1 VVFRA
6 LHRKRP
12 APVKIVELSIRR
24 PVTVFIF
31 SVAAV
36 VFGMVAFRNLAVNLL
51 PDISYPSLTVRT
63 TYEGTAPVEI
73 ESLLTRP
80 IENAVGVVNNVVR
93 VTSSSRADVSEV
105 TLEFAWNTNMD
116 FAALD
121 VRDRL
126 DRVRLPTGAELPVL
140 LKYDPSLDPIMRV
153 GLFGSDDLA
162 HLRFLGEE
170 DIKRALERIEGVAAV
185 VVSGGLEEEIQVEL
199 DERKLAS
206 LGLSVNEVSARLAAE
221 NVNITGGTLRDGH
234 TEYLVRTLNEFA
246 RPEDMRSIV
255 VDRSGDAIVRLSD
268 VARVYTGHKERE
280 IITRIDGAES
290 VELAVYKEGGTNTVT
305 VSNAVTERL
314 ESLREELNRLD
325 PNLRM
330 EIVTDQAR
338 YIRQAVR
345 EVLETALYGG
355 LLAILVLFLFLRS
368 IKKTLIISVSIPVSV
383 IATFFLM
390 YVSDISLNIMSL
402 GGLTLGVGLLVDNAI
417 VVLESV
423 QRKRDEGLGEVEAAR
438 VGTSEVGRAITA
450 STLTTICVFVPIVF
464 VEGVAAQLFRD
475 QALTVAFSL
484 VVSLIVA
491 LTLIP
496 MLASREFR
504 PQATPSK
511 VGSSSRAAAPIRWL
525 GDAVFFVTTKLTS
538 AATVIVRF
546 VGRFASLMFS
556 PILDLF
562 DRSLE
567 ALGNWY
573 SRAVKRVLT
582 NPATVVAVA
591 VLLFV
596 GSLGLYR
603 GLGSELIPELIQG
616 EFFADIE
623 LPPGTR
629 LEVTDRRLVELTEVA
644 DTIPTARTV
653 YTIAGTSNKQGGTA
667 GELREYLGQITVT
680 LDPPVSREVEDE
692 AMKVIREDI
701 DADNH
706 ALGATAG
713 RNFPSTRPPIISR
726 FGRPSYFSFK
736 DAIEVEIRGF
746 NLTLLDRLADDAVA
760 RFQEIDG
767 LIDISSSTEGGHPEL
782 QVHLNRDRLAAYGLG
797 VSDVASVLRSM
808 VQGEV
813 ATDITRSDRTI
824 DIRIRAAER
833 FRGSADALENLTITH
848 VGTTPIPLSAVAEV
862 LELEGPAEIR
872 RADGSRVARITAN
885 LEGDRDLGSVTRDV
899 RISLEE
905 MSWPSGYDW
914 RLGGQQ
920 EEMAT
925 SFGSMKLAF
934 GLAVFMVYLVM
945 ASQFESLLHPF
956 VIMFS
961 VPFAII
967 GVLATMWIFGVTVS
981 VVSLIGFILLA
992 GIVVN
997 DAIVLVDYANQLRR
1011 QGMAKLEAL
1020 SKAGRVRLRP
1030 ILMTTATTVFGLL
1043 PMALGLGEG
1052 AELRTPMALTVI
1064 GGMITSTLLTLL
1076 VVPAVYAVLDR
1087 RD

>member
-1 VVFRA
+1 
-6 LHRKRP
+6 
-12 APVKIVELSIRR
+12 
-24 PVTVFIF
+24 
-31 SVAAV
+31 
-36 VFGMVAFRNLAVNLL
+36 
-51 PDISYPSLTVRT
+51 
-63 TYEGTAPVEI
+63 
-73 ESLLTRP
+73 
-80 IENAVGVVNNVVR
+80 
-93 VTSSSRADVSEV
+93 
-105 TLEFAWNTNMD
+105 MD

-126 DRVRLPTGAELPVL
+126 DRVRLPLDAELPVL
-140 LKYDPSLDPIMRV
+140 LKYDPSLDPIMRI
-153 GLFGSDDLA
+153 GLFGTDELA
-162 HLRFLGEE
+162 RLRFLGDE

-199 DERKLAS
+199 DERKLSA
-206 LGLSVNEVSARLAAE
+206 LGLSVGQVASRLAAE

-234 TEYLVRTLNEFA
+234 TEYLVRTLNEFV
-246 RPEDMRSIV
+246 RPEDMRAIV
-255 VDRSGDAIVRLSD
+255 IQRTGDAIVRLSD

-290 VELAVYKEGGTNTVT
+290 VELAIYKEGGTNTVT
-305 VSNAVTERL
+305 VSNAVTNRL
-314 ESLREELNRLD
+314 TSLRAELTRIN
-325 PNLRM
+325 PNLRI
-330 EIVTDQAR
+330 EVITDQAR

-355 LLAILVLFLFLRS
+355 LLAIVVLYLFLRS
-368 IKKTLIISVSIPVSV
+368 VKKTLIISVSIPVSV

-390 YVSDISLNIMSL
+390 YVTDISLNIMSL

-423 QRKRDEGLGEVEAAR
+423 QRKRDDGLDEVEAAR

-450 STLTTICVFVPIVF
+450 STMTTICVFVPIVF

-504 PQATPSK
+504 TDASEQPEDN
-511 VGSSSRAAAPIRWL
+511 SSPAPIRWIAS
-525 GDAVFFVTTKLTS
+525 AVFLVATRFLALVLGATRVGARLT
-538 AATVIVRF
+538 ATIFNPV
-546 VGRFASLMFS
+546 LN
-556 PILDLF
+556 LF

-567 ALGNWY
+567 GLAEHY
-573 SRAVKRVLT
+573 SGAIQRVLAR
-582 NPATVVAVA
+582 PLTVVAIA
-591 VLLFV
+591 VVLFV
-596 GSLGLYR
+596 GSLGLLGR
-603 GLGSELIPELIQG
+603 LGSELIPELIQG

-623 LPPGTR
+623 LPPGAR
-629 LEVTDRRLVELTEVA
+629 LEVTDRRLVELAKVA
-644 DTIPTARTV
+644 STIEASRNV
-653 YTIAGTSNKQGGTA
+653 YTIAGTSNEQGGTA
-667 GELREYLGQITVT
+667 GELREYLGQITVN
-680 LDPPVSREVEDE
+680 LDPPVSREIEDA
-692 AMKVIREDI
+692 AMQTIRDAI
-701 DADNH
+701 DADNQR
-706 ALGATAG
+706 L
-713 RNFPSTRPPIISR
+713 RNADVADTGIRPPIISR
-726 FGRPSYFSFK
+726 FGRPAYFSFK
-736 DAIEVEIRGF
+736 TAIEVEIRGF
-746 NLTLLDRLADDAVA
+746 NLDLLERLANEAMT
-760 RFQEIDG
+760 RFQAIEG
-767 LIDISSSTEGGHPEL
+767 LADVSSSTEGGHPEL
-782 QVHLNRDRLAAYGLG
+782 QVHLNRDRLAAYGLA

-808 VQGEV
+808 VQGEI
-813 ATDITRSDRTI
+813 ATDITRSDRTV

-833 FRGSADALENLTITH
+833 FRGSATALENLTVTH
-848 VGTTPIPLSAVAEV
+848 AGSTAIPLSAVAEV
-862 LELEGPAEIR
+862 IELEGPAEVR
-872 RADGSRVARITAN
+872 RADGSRIARITAN
-885 LEGDRDLGSVTRDV
+885 LANRDLGSVTREV
-899 RISLEE
+899 RAALEA

-914 RLGGQQ
+914 RLGGQE

-925 SFGSMKLAF
+925 SFGSMRLAF
-934 GLAVFMVYLVM
+934 GLAIFMVYLVM

-967 GVLATMWIFGVTVS
+967 GVLATMWVFGVTIS

-1011 QGMAKLEAL
+1011 RGMSKLEAL
-1020 SKAGRVRLRP
+1020 ARAGRVRLRP

-1076 VVPAVYAVLDR
+1076 VVPAVYAILDR
-1087 RD
+1087 RS

>member
-1 VVFRA
+1 M
-6 LHRKRP
+6 
-12 APVKIVELSIRR
+12 KIVDLSIRR
-24 PVTVFIF
+24 PVSVFIF

-36 VFGMVAFRNLAVNLL
+36 VFGIVAFRNLAVNLL

-126 DRVRLPTGAELPVL
+126 DRVRLPMDAELPVL
-140 LKYDPSLDPIMRV
+140 LKYDPSLDPILRI
-153 GLFGSDDLA
+153 GLYGSDELA
-162 HLRFLGEE
+162 RLRFLGEE

-185 VVSGGLEEEIQVEL
+185 VVSGGLEEEIQVDL
-199 DERKLAS
+199 DERKMAS
-206 LGLSVNEVSARLAAE
+206 LGLSVGQISNRLAAE
-221 NVNITGGTLRDGH
+221 NVNITGGSLRDGQ
-234 TEYLVRTLNEFA
+234 TEYLVRTLNEFV

-255 VDRSGDAIVRLSD
+255 VQRTGDAIVRLSD

-280 IITRIDGAES
+280 IITRINGAES

-305 VSNAVTERL
+305 VSNAVTARL
-314 ESLREELNRLD
+314 DSLRGELNRLD

-330 EIVTDQAR
+330 DVITDQAR

-368 IKKTLIISVSIPVSV
+368 LKKTLIISVSIPVSV
-383 IATFFLM
+383 VATFFLM
-390 YVSDISLNIMSL
+390 YVADISLNIMSL

-417 VVLESV
+417 VVLEAI
-423 QRKRDEGLGEVEAAR
+423 QRKRDDGLGEVEAAR

-504 PQATPSK
+504 PE
-511 VGSSSRAAAPIRWL
+511 SSLGTASDEIQTAAPIRWL
-525 GDAVFFVTTKLTS
+525 GNAVFFVTTRFLSVLLGAARAIGKLM
-538 AATVIVRF
+538 AAV
-546 VGRFASLMFS
+546 FS
-556 PILDLF
+556 PFLNLF
-562 DRSLE
+562 DRLLE
-567 ALGNWY
+567 AVGERY
-573 SRAVKRVLT
+573 SKTIGAVLSRPL
-582 NPATVVAVA
+582 AVVAVTV
-591 VLLFV
+591 VLFL
-596 GSLGLYR
+596 GSLGFLR
-603 GLGSELIPELIQG
+603 VLGSELIPELIQG

-623 LPPGTR
+623 LPPGAR
-629 LEVTDRRLVELTEVA
+629 LEVTDRRLVELTKA
-644 DTIPTARTV
+644 AANIDSARTV
-653 YTIAGTSNKQGGTA
+653 YTIAGTSNEQGGTA
-667 GELREYLGQITVT
+667 GELREYLGQINVT
-680 LDPPVSREVEDE
+680 LEPPVSRELEDY
-692 AMKVIREDI
+692 AMKTIRDAI
-701 DADNH
+701 DADNRVFSGT
-706 ALGATAG
+706 ANPATSG
-713 RNFPSTRPPIISR
+713 ERPPIIAR

-736 DAIEVEIRGF
+736 TAIEVEIRGF
-746 NLTLLDRLADDAVA
+746 NIELLKRLADDAVG
-760 RFQEIDG
+760 RFRAIEG
-767 LIDISSSTEGGHPEL
+767 LADISSSTEGGHPEL

-808 VQGEV
+808 VQGEI

-824 DIRIRAAER
+824 DIRIRAAEQ
-833 FRGSADALENLTITH
+833 FRGSATALENLTITH
-848 VGTTPIPLSAVAEV
+848 AGTTAIPLSAVAEV
-862 LELEGPAEIR
+862 VELEGPAEIR
-872 RADGSRVARITAN
+872 RADGSRIARITAN
-885 LEGDRDLGSVTRDV
+885 LAGRDLGSVTRDV
-899 RISLEE
+899 RSSLEN

-914 RLGGQQ
+914 RLGGQE

-925 SFGSMKLAF
+925 SFGSMRLAF
-934 GLAVFMVYLVM
+934 GLAIFMVYLVM

-967 GVLATMWIFGVTVS
+967 GVLATMWLFGVTIS

-997 DAIVLVDYANQLRR
+997 DAIVLVDYANQLRK
-1011 QGMAKLEAL
+1011 QGMSKLEAL
-1020 SKAGRVRLRP
+1020 AGAGRVRLRP

-1076 VVPAVYAVLDR
+1076 VVPAVYAILDR
-1087 RD
+1087 RS

>member
-1 VVFRA
+1 VR
-6 LHRKRP
+6 
-12 APVKIVELSIRR
+12 IVDLSIRR

-36 VFGMVAFRNLAVNLL
+36 VFGFVAFRNLAVNLL
-51 PDISYPSLTVRT
+51 PDISYPSLTVRSI
-63 TYEGTAPVEI
+63 YEGTAPVEI

-126 DRVRLPTGAELPVL
+126 DRVRLPLDAELPVL
-140 LKYDPSLDPIMRV
+140 LKYDPSLDPIMRI
-153 GLFGSDDLA
+153 GLYGSDELA
-162 HLRFLGEE
+162 RLRFLGEE

-199 DERKLAS
+199 DERKLAA
-206 LGLSVNEVSARLAAE
+206 LGLSVGQVANRLAAE

-234 TEYLVRTLNEFA
+234 TEYLVRTLNEFV

-255 VDRSGDAIVRLSD
+255 VQRTGDAIVRLSD

-280 IITRIDGAES
+280 IITRIDGVES

-305 VSNAVTERL
+305 VSNAVTARL
-314 ESLREELNRLD
+314 ESLRNELNRLD
-325 PNLRM
+325 PKLRM
-330 EIVTDQAR
+330 EVITDQAR

-355 LLAILVLFLFLRS
+355 LLAILVLYLFLRS
-368 IKKTLIISVSIPVSV
+368 VKKTLIISLSIPVSV
-383 IATFFLM
+383 VATFFLM

-423 QRKRDEGLGEVEAAR
+423 QRKRDDGLDEVEAAR

-450 STLTTICVFVPIVF
+450 STMTTICVFVPIVF

-484 VVSLIVA
+484 LVSLVVA

-504 PQATPSK
+504 PEPTTEAPPGQSPT
-511 VGSSSRAAAPIRWL
+511 AAPIRWL
-525 GDAVFFVTTKLTS
+525 GRVVFFVTTGVLKIVVGAAGAIGRLM
-538 AATVIVRF
+538 ATVF
-546 VGRFASLMFS
+546 DPL
-556 PILDLF
+556 LNLF
-562 DRSLE
+562 DRSLD
-567 ALGNWY
+567 ALGERY
-573 SRAVKRVLT
+573 TRSIGSVLSRPLVVVL
-582 NPATVVAVA
+582 VAV
-591 VLLFV
+591 VLFI
-596 GSLGLYR
+596 GSLGLLR
-603 GLGSELIPELIQG
+603 SLGSELIPELIQG

-623 LPPGTR
+623 LSPGAR
-629 LEVTDRRLVELTEVA
+629 LEVTDRRLVELTKVA
-644 DTIPTARTV
+644 STIDNARTA
-653 YTIAGTSNKQGGTA
+653 YTIAGTSNEQGGTA
-667 GELREYLGQITVT
+667 GELREYLGQITVI
-680 LDPPVSREVEDE
+680 LDPPVSRELEE
-692 AMKVIREDI
+692 AAMGTIRRAI
-701 DADNH
+701 DADNLS
-706 ALGATAG
+706 LGGNPAQEG
-713 RNFPSTRPPIISR
+713 PGGRPPIVAR

-736 DAIEVEIRGF
+736 TAIEVEIRGF
-746 NLTLLDRLADDAVA
+746 NLELLERLADQAVA
-760 RFQEIDG
+760 RFRTIDG
-767 LIDISSSTEGGHPEL
+767 LADVSSSTEGGHPEL

-797 VSDVASVLRSM
+797 VSDVASILRSM
-808 VQGEV
+808 VQGEI
-813 ATDITRSDRTI
+813 ATDITRSDRTV
-824 DIRIRAAER
+824 DIRIRAAEQ
-833 FRGSADALENLTITH
+833 FRTSASALGNLTVTH
-848 VGTTPIPLSAVAEV
+848 AGLTSIPLSAVADV
-862 LELEGPAEIR
+862 IELEGPAEIR
-872 RADGSRVARITAN
+872 RADGSRIARITAN
-885 LEGDRDLGSVTRDV
+885 LAGRDLGSVTRDV
-899 RISLEE
+899 RASLES

-914 RLGGQQ
+914 RLGGQE

-925 SFGSMKLAF
+925 SFRSMRLAF
-934 GLAVFMVYLVM
+934 GLAIFMVYLVM

-967 GVLATMWIFGVTVS
+967 GVLATMWLFGVTVS

-997 DAIVLVDYANQLRR
+997 DAIVLVDYANQLRKR
-1011 QGMAKLEAL
+1011 GMTKLEAL
-1020 SKAGRVRLRP
+1020 ARAGRVRLRP

-1076 VVPAVYAVLDR
+1076 VVPAVYAILDR
-1087 RD
+1087 RS

>member
-1 VVFRA
+1 M
-6 LHRKRP
+6 
-12 APVKIVELSIRR
+12 KIVDLSIRR

-36 VFGMVAFRNLAVNLL
+36 VFGIVAFRNLAVNLL

-63 TYEGTAPVEI
+63 SYEGTAPVEI

-126 DRVRLPTGAELPVL
+126 DRVRLPMDAELPVL
-140 LKYDPSLDPIMRV
+140 LKYDPSLDPIMRI
-153 GLFGSDDLA
+153 GLYGSDELA
-162 HLRFLGEE
+162 RLRFLGEE

-206 LGLSVNEVSARLAAE
+206 LGLSIGQVANRLAAE
-221 NVNITGGTLRDGH
+221 NVNITGGSLRDGH
-234 TEYLVRTLNEFA
+234 TEYLVRTLNEFM

-255 VDRSGDAIVRLSD
+255 VQRTGDAIVRLSD

-305 VSNAVTERL
+305 VSNAVTARL
-314 ESLREELNRLD
+314 DSLRGELNRLD
-325 PNLRM
+325 PNLHM
-330 EIVTDQAR
+330 DVITDQAR

-355 LLAILVLFLFLRS
+355 MLAILVLYLFLRS
-368 IKKTLIISVSIPVSV
+368 VKKTLIISVSIPVSV

-417 VVLESV
+417 VVLEAV
-423 QRKRDEGLGEVEAAR
+423 QRKRDDGLDEVEAAR

-450 STLTTICVFVPIVF
+450 STMTTICVFVPIGF

-504 PQATPSK
+504 PEE
-511 VGSSSRAAAPIRWL
+511 SSEEVADRSHAAAPIRWL
-525 GDAVFFVTTKLTS
+525 GNTVFFVTTRILSLVLGVARAIGRLT
-538 AATVIVRF
+538 AAI
-546 VGRFASLMFS
+546 FS
-556 PILDLF
+556 PVLNLF
-562 DRSLE
+562 DRTLE
-567 ALGNWY
+567 SIGQRY
-573 SRAVKRVLT
+573 SKTIGGVLSR
-582 NPATVVAVA
+582 PLTVVAVTV
-591 VLLFV
+591 VLFLC
-596 GSLGLYR
+596 SLGFLR
-603 GLGSELIPELIQG
+603 VLGSELIPELIQG

-623 LPPGTR
+623 LPPGAR
-629 LEVTDRRLVELTEVA
+629 LEVTDRQLVELTKVA
-644 DTIPTARTV
+644 STIDNARTV
-653 YTIAGTSNKQGGTA
+653 YTIAGTSNEQGGSA

-680 LDPPVSREVEDE
+680 LEPPVSRELEDS
-692 AMKVIREDI
+692 AMKTIRNAI
-701 DADNH
+701 DADNRV
-706 ALGATAG
+706 LGGYA
-713 RNFPSTRPPIISR
+713 PSAESGGRPPIVAR

-736 DAIEVEIRGF
+736 TAIEVEIRGF
-746 NLTLLDRLADDAVA
+746 NIELLERLADQAVG
-760 RFQEIDG
+760 RFLTIEG
-767 LIDISSSTEGGHPEL
+767 LADISSSTEGGHPEL

-797 VSDVASVLRSM
+797 VSDVASVLRAM
-808 VQGEV
+808 VQGEI

-824 DIRIRAAER
+824 DIRIRAAEQ
-833 FRGSADALENLTITH
+833 FRGSATALESLTITH
-848 VGTTPIPLSAVAEV
+848 IGTTPIPLSAVAEV
-862 LELEGPAEIR
+862 VELEGPAEIR
-872 RADGSRVARITAN
+872 RADGSRIARITAN
-885 LEGDRDLGSVTRDV
+885 LAGRDLGSVTRDV
-899 RISLEE
+899 RSSLEN
-905 MSWPSGYDW
+905 MNWPSGYDW
-914 RLGGQQ
+914 RLGGQE

-925 SFGSMKLAF
+925 SFSSMRLAF

-967 GVLATMWIFGVTVS
+967 GVLATMWVFGVTIS

-997 DAIVLVDYANQLRR
+997 DAIVLVDYANQLRKR
-1011 QGMAKLEAL
+1011 GMSKLEAL
-1020 SKAGRVRLRP
+1020 AQAGRVRLRP

-1076 VVPAVYAVLDR
+1076 VVPAVYAILDR
-1087 RD
+1087 RS

>member
-1 VVFRA
+1 MR
-6 LHRKRP
+6 
-12 APVKIVELSIRR
+12 IVDLSIRR

-36 VFGMVAFRNLAVNLL
+36 VFGFVAFRNLAVNLL

-121 VRDRL
+121 VRERL
-126 DRVRLPTGAELPVL
+126 DRVRLPTDAELPVL
-140 LKYDPSLDPIMRV
+140 LKFDPSLDPIMRV
-153 GLFGSDDLA
+153 GLYGSDELA
-162 HLRFLGEE
+162 RLRFLGEE

-206 LGLSVNEVSARLAAE
+206 LGLSVGQVANRLAAE
-221 NVNITGGTLRDGH
+221 NVNITGGSLRDGH
-234 TEYLVRTLNEFA
+234 TEYLVRTLNEFV
-246 RPEDMRSIV
+246 RPEDMRSV
-255 VDRSGDAIVRLSD
+255 VVQRTGDAIVRLSD

-305 VSNAVTERL
+305 VSNAVTDRL
-314 ESLREELNRLD
+314 DSLRSELNRLD
-325 PNLRM
+325 PNLNM
-330 EIVTDQAR
+330 DVITDQAR
-338 YIRQAVR
+338 YIRQAVS

-355 LLAILVLFLFLRS
+355 LLAILVLYLFLRS
-368 IKKTLIISVSIPVSV
+368 LKKTLIISVSIPVSV
-383 IATFFLM
+383 VATFFLM
-390 YVSDISLNIMSL
+390 YVADISLNIMSL

-417 VVLESV
+417 VVLEAV
-423 QRKRDEGLGEVEAAR
+423 QRKRDDGLNEIEAAR

-484 VVSLIVA
+484 VISLIVA

-496 MLASREFR
+496 MLASRGFR
-504 PQATPSK
+504 PEPTSDAAADESHT
-511 VGSSSRAAAPIRWL
+511 AAPIRWL
-525 GDAVFFVTTKLTS
+525 GNAVFFVTTRLLSIVLGAARAIGQLT
-538 AATVIVRF
+538 
-546 VGRFASLMFS
+546 ASIFS
-556 PILDLF
+556 PLLNLF
-562 DRSLE
+562 DRSLDAVGE
-567 ALGNWY
+567 RY
-573 SRAVKRVLT
+573 SKTIGGVLSR
-582 NPATVVAVA
+582 PLTVVAVT
-591 VLLFV
+591 VILFV
-596 GSLGLYR
+596 GSLGFLR
-603 GLGSELIPELIQG
+603 VLGSELIPELIQG

-623 LPPGTR
+623 LPPGAR
-629 LEVTDRRLVELTEVA
+629 LEVTDRRLVELTKTA
-644 DTIPTARTV
+644 ATFDNARTV
-653 YTIAGTSNKQGGTA
+653 YTIAGTSNEQGGTA
-667 GELREYLGQITVT
+667 GELREYLGQITIT
-680 LDPPVSREVEDE
+680 LDPPVSLELENA
-692 AMKVIREDI
+692 AMKTIRDAI
-701 DADNH
+701 DADNRI
-706 ALGATAG
+706 LGGTSERAASG
-713 RNFPSTRPPIISR
+713 ERPPIVAR

-736 DAIEVEIRGF
+736 TAIEVEIRGF
-746 NLTLLDRLADDAVA
+746 NLELLERLANEAVA
-760 RFQEIDG
+760 RFRAIDG
-767 LIDISSSTEGGHPEL
+767 LADINSSTEGGHPEL

-797 VSDVASVLRSM
+797 VSDVASILRSM
-808 VQGEV
+808 VQGEI
-813 ATDITRSDRTI
+813 ATDITRSDRTV

-833 FRGSADALENLTITH
+833 FRGSASALANLTVTH
-848 VGTTPIPLSAVAEV
+848 AGTTPIPLSAVAEV
-862 LELEGPAEIR
+862 VELEGPAEIR
-872 RADGSRVARITAN
+872 RADGSRIARITGN
-885 LEGDRDLGSVTRDV
+885 LSGRDLGSVTRDV
-899 RISLEE
+899 SESLEN
-905 MSWPSGYDW
+905 MNWPSGYDW
-914 RLGGQQ
+914 RLGGQE

-925 SFGSMKLAF
+925 SFSSMRLAF
-934 GLAVFMVYLVM
+934 GLAIFMVYLVM

-967 GVLATMWIFGVTVS
+967 GVLATMWVFGVTIS

-1011 QGMAKLEAL
+1011 QGMAKIEAL
-1020 SKAGRVRLRP
+1020 AAAGRVRLRP

-1076 VVPAVYAVLDR
+1076 VVPAVYAILDR
-1087 RD
+1087 RS

>member
-1 VVFRA
+1 M
-6 LHRKRP
+6 
-12 APVKIVELSIRR
+12 KIVDFSIRR

-36 VFGMVAFRNLAVNLL
+36 VFGIVAFSNLAVNLL

-126 DRVRLPTGAELPVL
+126 DRVRLPSDAELPVL
-140 LKYDPSLDPIMRV
+140 LKYDPSLDPIMRI
-153 GLFGSDDLA
+153 GLFGSDELA
-162 HLRFLGEE
+162 RLRFLGEE
-170 DIKRALERIEGVAAV
+170 DIKRAIERIEGVAAV

-199 DERKLAS
+199 DERKLAA
-206 LGLSVNEVSARLAAE
+206 LGLSIGQVASRLAAE

-234 TEYLVRTLNEFA
+234 TEYLVRTLNEFV

-255 VDRSGDAIVRLSD
+255 VQRSGNAIVRLSD

-305 VSNAVTERL
+305 VSNAVTARL
-314 ESLREELNRLD
+314 DSLRTELGRID

-330 EIVTDQAR
+330 EVITDQAR

-355 LLAILVLFLFLRS
+355 LLAILVLFFFLRS
-368 IKKTLIISVSIPVSV
+368 LKKTLIISVSIPVSV

-390 YVSDISLNIMSL
+390 YVADISLNIMSL

-417 VVLESV
+417 VVLEAV
-423 QRKRDEGLGEVEAAR
+423 QRKRDDGLDEVEAAR

-496 MLASREFR
+496 MLASRELR
-504 PQATPSK
+504 PEPAPES
-511 VGSSSRAAAPIRWL
+511 AAQEGGASAPVRRL
-525 GDAVFFVTTKLTS
+525 GNAIFFVTTRLLSIVVGS
-538 AATVIVRF
+538 ARA
-546 VGRFASLMFS
+546 VGRLTAAIFAPL
-556 PILDLF
+556 LNLF

-567 ALGNWY
+567 ALGEHY
-573 SRAVKRVLT
+573 SRSIDRVLSRPLVVVT
-582 NPATVVAVA
+582 VAVI
-591 VLLFV
+591 LFI
-596 GSLGLYR
+596 GSLGLLR

-623 LPPGTR
+623 LPPGAR
-629 LEVTDRRLVELTEVA
+629 LEVTDRRLVELTKVA
-644 DTIPTARTV
+644 RTIDGVRTV
-653 YTIAGTSNKQGGTA
+653 YTIAGTSNEQGGTA

-680 LDPPVSREVEDE
+680 LDPPVSRELENA
-692 AMKVIREDI
+692 AMKTIRDAV
-701 DADNH
+701 DADNR
-706 ALGATAG
+706 ALGGTVAAAASG
-713 RNFPSTRPPIISR
+713 GRPPIVAR

-736 DAIEVEIRGF
+736 TAIEVEIQGF
-746 NLTLLDRLADDAVA
+746 NIELLKRLAHEAVA
-760 RFQEIDG
+760 RFRVIDG
-767 LIDISSSTEGGHPEL
+767 LADISSSTEGGHPEL

-797 VSDVASVLRSM
+797 VLDVASVLRSM

-813 ATDITRSDRTI
+813 ATDITRSDRTV
-824 DIRIRAAER
+824 DIRIRAAEQ
-833 FRGSADALENLTITH
+833 FRGSAHALENLTVTH
-848 VGTTPIPLSAVAEV
+848 VGRTPIPLSAVAEIV
-862 LELEGPAEIR
+862 ELEGPAEIR
-872 RADGSRVARITAN
+872 RADGTRIALITAN
-885 LEGDRDLGSVTRDV
+885 LSGRDLGSVTRDV
-899 RISLEE
+899 RASLED
-905 MSWPSGYDW
+905 MNWPSGYDW
-914 RLGGQQ
+914 RLGGQE

-925 SFGSMKLAF
+925 SFSSMRLAF
-934 GLAVFMVYLVM
+934 GLAVFLVYLVM

-1011 QGMAKLEAL
+1011 QGMAKIEAL
-1020 SKAGRVRLRP
+1020 ARAGRVRLRP

-1076 VVPAVYAVLDR
+1076 VVPAVYAILDR
-1087 RD
+1087 RS

>member
-1 VVFRA
+1 M
-6 LHRKRP
+6 
-12 APVKIVELSIRR
+12 KIVDLSIRR
-24 PVTVFIF
+24 PVSVFIF

-36 VFGMVAFRNLAVNLL
+36 VFGVVAFRNLAVNLL

-105 TLEFAWNTNMD
+105 TLEFAWDTNMD

-126 DRVRLPTGAELPVL
+126 DRVRLPTDAELPVL
-140 LKYDPSLDPIMRV
+140 LKYDPSLDPIMRI
-153 GLFGSDDLA
+153 GLYGSDELA
-162 HLRFLGEE
+162 RLRFLGEE

-185 VVSGGLEEEIQVEL
+185 VVSGGLEEEIQVDL
-199 DERKLAS
+199 DERKLAA
-206 LGLSVNEVSARLAAE
+206 LGLSVGQIANRLAAE
-221 NVNITGGTLRDGH
+221 NVNITGGSLRDGQ
-234 TEYLVRTLNEFA
+234 TEYLVRTLNEFV

-255 VDRSGDAIVRLSD
+255 VQRSGKAIVRLSD

-290 VELAVYKEGGTNTVT
+290 VELAIYKEGGTNTVT
-305 VSNAVTERL
+305 VSNAVTARL
-314 ESLREELNRLD
+314 DSLRGELNRLD
-325 PNLRM
+325 PNVHM
-330 EIVTDQAR
+330 DVITDQAR

-355 LLAILVLFLFLRS
+355 MLAILVLFLFLRS
-368 IKKTLIISVSIPVSV
+368 LKKTLIISVSIPVSV
-383 IATFFLM
+383 VATFFLM
-390 YVSDISLNIMSL
+390 YVADISLNIMSL

-417 VVLESV
+417 VVLEAV
-423 QRKRDEGLGEVEAAR
+423 QRKRDDGLDEVEAAR

-504 PQATPSK
+504 PEPT
-511 VGSSSRAAAPIRWL
+511 SRAVDSESHTAAPIRWL
-525 GDAVFFVTTKLTS
+525 GDGVFFVTTRLLS
-538 AATVIVRF
+538 AFLGVTRGVSRF
-546 VGRFASLMFS
+546 MAFLLS
-556 PILDLF
+556 PLLDLF
-562 DRSLE
+562 DRLLE
-567 ALGNWY
+567 ATGDRY
-573 SRAVKRVLT
+573 SRAVHRVLAR
-582 NPATVVAVA
+582 PLAVVVGT
-591 VLLFV
+591 LILFV
-596 GSLGLYR
+596 ASLGLFR

-629 LEVTDRRLVELTEVA
+629 LEVTDRRLVELTKVA
-644 DTIPTARTV
+644 DTIDNARTV
-653 YTIAGTSNKQGGTA
+653 YTVAGTSNEQGGTA

-680 LDPPVSREVEDE
+680 LEPPVSRELEDA
-692 AMKVIREDI
+692 AMITIREAI
-701 DADNH
+701 DADNRVLIGS
-706 ALGATAG
+706 AVMEASGE
-713 RNFPSTRPPIISR
+713 RPPIIAR

-736 DAIEVEIRGF
+736 TAIEVEIRGF
-746 NLTLLDRLADDAVA
+746 NIELLERLADDAVG
-760 RFQEIDG
+760 RFRAIEG
-767 LIDISSSTEGGHPEL
+767 LADVSSSTEGGHPEL

-808 VQGEV
+808 VQGEI
-813 ATDITRSDRTI
+813 ATDITRSDRTV
-824 DIRIRAAER
+824 DIRIRAAEQ
-833 FRGSADALENLTITH
+833 FRGSAAALEHLTITH
-848 VGTTPIPLSAVAEV
+848 AGTTPIPLSAVAEV

-872 RADGSRVARITAN
+872 RADGSRIARITAN
-885 LEGDRDLGSVTRDV
+885 LAGRDLGSVTRDV
-899 RISLEE
+899 RSSLEN

-914 RLGGQQ
+914 RLGGQE

-925 SFGSMKLAF
+925 SFSSMRLAF
-934 GLAVFMVYLVM
+934 GLAIFMVYLVM

-967 GVLATMWIFGVTVS
+967 GVLATMWVFGVTVS

-997 DAIVLVDYANQLRR
+997 DAIVLVDYANQLRKG
-1011 QGMAKLEAL
+1011 GMSKLEAL
-1020 SKAGRVRLRP
+1020 ASAGRVRLRP

-1076 VVPAVYAVLDR
+1076 VVPAVYALLDR
-1087 RD
+1087 RS

>member
-1 VVFRA
+1 M
-6 LHRKRP
+6 
-12 APVKIVELSIRR
+12 KIVDLSIRR
-24 PVTVFIF
+24 PVSVFIF

-36 VFGMVAFRNLAVNLL
+36 VFGIVAFRNLAVNLL

-116 FAALD
+116 FASLD

-126 DRVRLPTGAELPVL
+126 DRVRLPMDAELPVL
-140 LKYDPSLDPIMRV
+140 LKYDPSLDPILRI
-153 GLFGSDDLA
+153 GLYGSDELA
-162 HLRFLGEE
+162 RLRFLGEE

-185 VVSGGLEEEIQVEL
+185 VVSGGLEEEIQVDL
-199 DERKLAS
+199 DERKMAA
-206 LGLSVNEVSARLAAE
+206 LGLSVGQISNRLAAE
-221 NVNITGGTLRDGH
+221 NVNITGGSLRDGQ
-234 TEYLVRTLNEFA
+234 TEYLVRTLNEFV

-255 VDRSGDAIVRLSD
+255 VQRTGDAIVRLSD

-280 IITRIDGAES
+280 IITRINGAES

-305 VSNAVTERL
+305 VSNAVTARL
-314 ESLREELNRLD
+314 DSLRGELTRLD

-330 EIVTDQAR
+330 DVITDQAR

-368 IKKTLIISVSIPVSV
+368 LKKTLIISVSIPVSV
-383 IATFFLM
+383 VATFFLM
-390 YVSDISLNIMSL
+390 YVADISLNIMSL

-417 VVLESV
+417 VVLEAV
-423 QRKRDEGLGEVEAAR
+423 QRKRDDGLDEVEAAR

-504 PQATPSK
+504 PESTLGTASDESQT
-511 VGSSSRAAAPIRWL
+511 AAPIRWL
-525 GDAVFFVTTKLTS
+525 GNAVFFVTTRILSVLLGAARAIGKLM
-538 AATVIVRF
+538 AAV
-546 VGRFASLMFS
+546 FS
-556 PILDLF
+556 PFLNLF
-562 DRSLE
+562 DRLLE
-567 ALGNWY
+567 AVGERY
-573 SRAVKRVLT
+573 SKTIGAVLSRPL
-582 NPATVVAVA
+582 AVVAVTV
-591 VLLFV
+591 VLFL
-596 GSLGLYR
+596 GSLGFLR
-603 GLGSELIPELIQG
+603 VLGSELIPELIQG

-623 LPPGTR
+623 LPPGAR
-629 LEVTDRRLVELTEVA
+629 LEVTDRRLVELTKAAANV
-644 DTIPTARTV
+644 DSARTV
-653 YTIAGTSNKQGGTA
+653 YTIAGTSNEQGGTA
-667 GELREYLGQITVT
+667 GELREYLGQINVT
-680 LDPPVSREVEDE
+680 LEPPVSRELEDN
-692 AMKVIREDI
+692 AMKTIRDAI
-701 DADNH
+701 DADNRVFSGT
-706 ALGATAG
+706 ANPATSG
-713 RNFPSTRPPIISR
+713 ERPPIIAR

-736 DAIEVEIRGF
+736 TAIEVEIRGF
-746 NLTLLDRLADDAVA
+746 NIELLKRLAEEAVG
-760 RFQEIDG
+760 RFRAIEG
-767 LIDISSSTEGGHPEL
+767 LADVSSSTEGGHPEL

-808 VQGEV
+808 VQGEI

-824 DIRIRAAER
+824 DIRIRAAEQ
-833 FRGSADALENLTITH
+833 FRGSATALENLTITH
-848 VGTTPIPLSAVAEV
+848 AGTTPIPLSAVAEV
-862 LELEGPAEIR
+862 VELEGPAEIR
-872 RADGSRVARITAN
+872 RADGSRIARITAN
-885 LEGDRDLGSVTRDV
+885 LAGRDLGSVTRDV
-899 RISLEE
+899 RSSLEN

-914 RLGGQQ
+914 RLGGQE

-925 SFGSMKLAF
+925 SFGSMRLAF
-934 GLAVFMVYLVM
+934 GLAIFMVYLVM

-967 GVLATMWIFGVTVS
+967 GVLATMWLFGVTIS

-997 DAIVLVDYANQLRR
+997 DAIVLVDYANQLRK
-1011 QGMAKLEAL
+1011 QGMSKLEAL
-1020 SKAGRVRLRP
+1020 AGAGRVRLRP

-1076 VVPAVYAVLDR
+1076 VVPAVYAILDR
-1087 RD
+1087 RS

>member
-1 VVFRA
+1 M
-6 LHRKRP
+6 
-12 APVKIVELSIRR
+12 KIVDLSIRR

-36 VFGMVAFRNLAVNLL
+36 VFGIVAFRNLAVNLL

-105 TLEFAWNTNMD
+105 TLEFAWDTNMD

-126 DRVRLPTGAELPVL
+126 DRVRLPMDAELPVL
-140 LKYDPSLDPIMRV
+140 LKYDPSLDPIMRI
-153 GLFGSDDLA
+153 GLYGSDEMA
-162 HLRFLGEE
+162 RLRFLGEE

-206 LGLSVNEVSARLAAE
+206 LGLSVGQIASRLAAE

-234 TEYLVRTLNEFA
+234 TEYLVRTLNEFV

-268 VARVYTGHKERE
+268 VARVFTGHKERE

-305 VSNAVTERL
+305 VSNAVTSRL
-314 ESLREELNRLD
+314 DELRADLERLD
-325 PNLRM
+325 PKLRM
-330 EIVTDQAR
+330 EVITDQAR

-355 LLAILVLFLFLRS
+355 MLAIGVLYLFLRS
-368 IKKTLIISVSIPVSV
+368 IKKTLIVSVSIPVSV
-383 IATFFLM
+383 VATFFLM

-417 VVLESV
+417 VVLESI
-423 QRKRDEGLGEVEAAR
+423 QRRRDDGLDEVEAAR

-450 STLTTICVFVPIVF
+450 STMTTICVFVPIVF

-484 VVSLIVA
+484 VISLIVA

-496 MLASREFR
+496 MLASRTFR
-504 PQATPSK
+504 PEPIQ
-511 VGSSSRAAAPIRWL
+511 GESSDERKTAAPRRWL
-525 GDAVFFVTTKLTS
+525 GQFVFAISTGLLSVVVGIGRIAGRS
-538 AATVIVRF
+538 AATILKP
-546 VGRFASLMFS
+546 G
-556 PILDLF
+556 LDLF
-562 DRSLE
+562 DR
-567 ALGNWY
+567 ALTAVGERY
-573 SRAVKRVLT
+573 SMTIGRVLGR
-582 NPATVVAVA
+582 PLVVFAVA
-591 VLLFV
+591 ILLFI
-596 GSLGLYR
+596 GSLGLLGR
-603 GLGSELIPELIQG
+603 LGSELIPELIQG

-623 LPPGTR
+623 LPPGAR
-629 LEVTDRRLVELTEVA
+629 LEVTDRQLVDLTKVA
-644 DTIPTARTV
+644 GTIDNARTV
-653 YTIAGTSNKQGGTA
+653 YTIAGTSNEQGGTA

-680 LDPPVSREVEDE
+680 FDPPVSKAIEDA
-692 AMKVIREDI
+692 AMKTVRDAI
-701 DADNH
+701 DADNRLLEGTS
-706 ALGATAG
+706 ALASSAE
-713 RNFPSTRPPIISR
+713 RPAIVAR

-736 DAIEVEIRGF
+736 TAIEVEIRGF
-746 NLTLLDRLADDAVA
+746 NLELLERLADEAVA
-760 RFQEIDG
+760 RFRTVEG
-767 LIDISSSTEGGHPEL
+767 LADVSSSTEGGHPEL

-797 VSDVASVLRSM
+797 VSDIASVLRAM
-808 VQGEV
+808 VQGQV
-813 ATDITRSDRTI
+813 ATDITRSDRTV
-824 DIRIRAAER
+824 DIRIRAAEQ
-833 FRGSADALENLTITH
+833 FRTSARALENLTVTH
-848 VGTTPIPLSAVAEV
+848 AGTTAIPLSAVAEV
-862 LELEGPAEIR
+862 VELEGPAEIR
-872 RADGSRVARITAN
+872 RADGSRIARITAN
-885 LEGDRDLGSVTRDV
+885 LLGRDLGSVTRDI
-899 RISLEE
+899 RAELES
-905 MSWPSGYDW
+905 MNWPSGYDW
-914 RLGGQQ
+914 RLGGQE
-920 EEMAT
+920 EEMTT
-925 SFGSMKLAF
+925 SFSSMRLAF

-967 GVLATMWIFGVTVS
+967 GVLATMWVFGITIS

-1020 SKAGRVRLRP
+1020 ARAGRVRLRP

-1087 RD
+1087 RA

>member
-1 VVFRA
+1 
-6 LHRKRP
+6 
-12 APVKIVELSIRR
+12 
-24 PVTVFIF
+24 
-31 SVAAV
+31 
-36 VFGMVAFRNLAVNLL
+36 
-51 PDISYPSLTVRT
+51 
-63 TYEGTAPVEI
+63 
-73 ESLLTRP
+73 
-80 IENAVGVVNNVVR
+80 

-105 TLEFAWNTNMD
+105 TLEFAWDTNMD

-126 DRVRLPTGAELPVL
+126 DRVRLPMDAELPVL
-140 LKYDPSLDPIMRV
+140 LKYDPSLDPIMRI
-153 GLFGSDDLA
+153 GLYGSDELA
-162 HLRFLGEE
+162 RLRFLGEE
-170 DIKRALERIEGVAAV
+170 DLKRALERIEGVAAV

-206 LGLSVNEVSARLAAE
+206 LGLSVGQIAGRLAAE

-234 TEYLVRTLNEFA
+234 TEYLVRTLNEFV

-305 VSNAVTERL
+305 VSNAVSSRL
-314 ESLREELNRLD
+314 DDLRTDLERLD

-330 EIVTDQAR
+330 EVITDQAR

-355 LLAILVLFLFLRS
+355 MLAILVLYLFLRS
-368 IKKTLIISVSIPVSV
+368 VKKTLIISVSIPVSV
-383 IATFFLM
+383 VATFFLM

-417 VVLESV
+417 VVLESI
-423 QRKRDEGLGEVEAAR
+423 QRRRDDGLDEVEAAR

-450 STLTTICVFVPIVF
+450 STMTTICVFVPIVF

-504 PQATPSK
+504 PEPISERTGDAAS
-511 VGSSSRAAAPIRWL
+511 AAAPVRWL
-525 GDAVFFVTTKLTS
+525 GRVVFSVSTRILS
-538 AATVIVRF
+538 IVIATGRS
-546 VGRFASLMFS
+546 VGRLASVVLK
-556 PILDLF
+556 PVLDLF
-562 DRSLE
+562 DQSLAAVGE
-567 ALGNWY
+567 RY
-573 SRAVKRVLT
+573 SETIGRVLGR
-582 NPATVVAVA
+582 PLVVVAVA
-591 VLLFV
+591 ILLFI
-596 GSLGLYR
+596 GSLGLLGR
-603 GLGSELIPELIQG
+603 LGSELIPELIQG

-623 LPPGTR
+623 LPPGAR
-629 LEVTDRRLVELTEVA
+629 LEVTDRQLVELTKVA
-644 DTIPTARTV
+644 GTVDNARTV
-653 YTIAGTSNKQGGTA
+653 YTIAGTSNEQGGTA

-680 LDPPVSREVEDE
+680 LDPPVSRKIEDA
-692 AMKVIREDI
+692 AMKTVRDAI
-701 DADNH
+701 DADNQLFEGTS
-706 ALGATAG
+706 ALTSSGE
-713 RNFPSTRPPIISR
+713 RPPIVAR

-736 DAIEVEIRGF
+736 TAIEVEIRGF
-746 NLTLLDRLADDAVA
+746 NLELLERLADEAVA
-760 RFQEIDG
+760 RFRTVEG
-767 LIDISSSTEGGHPEL
+767 LADISSSTEGGHPEL

-797 VSDVASVLRSM
+797 VSDVATVLRSM
-808 VQGEV
+808 VQGQV
-813 ATDITRSDRTI
+813 ATDITRSDRTV
-824 DIRIRAAER
+824 DIRIRAAEQ
-833 FRGSADALENLTITH
+833 FRTSADALENLTVTH
-848 VGTTPIPLSAVAEV
+848 AGTTPIPLSAVAEV
-862 LELEGPAEIR
+862 VELEGPAEIR
-872 RADGSRVARITAN
+872 RADGSRIARITAN
-885 LEGDRDLGSVTRDV
+885 LSDRDLGSVTRDIRV
-899 RISLEE
+899 ELES
-905 MSWPSGYDW
+905 MNWPSGYDW
-914 RLGGQQ
+914 RLGGQE

-925 SFGSMKLAF
+925 SFSSMRLAF

-967 GVLATMWIFGVTVS
+967 GVLATMWVFGVTIS

-1020 SKAGRVRLRP
+1020 ARAGRVRLRP

-1087 RD
+1087 RS